1 MKELPALKRLLYPA
15 FLTLGRNKKL
25 VSGSY
30 QRSEVFVMASIQS
43 QQLNKYISFF
53 EFKENAVPITYFYL
67 LSQRV
72 HTALMVEKEFPL
84 PIPGMIH
91 IRTHI
96 ELIEDHRKEDPIK
109 IEAEV
114 FISNKEE
121 GSLLPEFKETYTQ
134 NGVKIAEVKSSYL
147 VKRKSKK
154 SKSKKRSNSIIEN
167 VEQNWLATK
176 WKLKG
181 SDSFSYAKLSGDFNP
196 IHISTLFAWMAGF
209 KSKIIHGWYM
219 GSKIISSIE
228 KETDMPAKA
237 IDIQFL
243 HAITLPH
250 ELNFEFRLGHDRNL
264 EFRISDF
271 NGQVFYLCGTLS

>member
-1 MKELPALKRLLYPA
+1 MKELPTLKRLLYPA
-15 FLTLGRNKKL
+15 FLTLGRKKKL
-25 VSGSY
+25 QSPSY
-30 QRSEVFVMASIQS
+30 LNGEVFSIASLQS
-43 QQLNKYISFF
+43 EKLNDYASYFGFKV
-53 EFKENAVPITYFYL
+53 EFVPITYFYL

-72 HTALMVEKEFPL
+72 HTALMVDKEFPL

-91 IRTHI
+91 IRTQI
-96 ELIEDHRKEDPIK
+96 ELIADHRKEDPIK

-154 SKSKKRSNSIIEN
+154 SKSKKRTNSIIEN
-167 VEQNWLATK
+167 EEQNWLATK
-176 WKLKG
+176 WHLKG
-181 SDSFSYAKLSGDFNP
+181 SDSFSYAKLSGDYNP
-196 IHISTLFAWMAGF
+196 IHISSFIAWLAGF
-209 KSKIIHGWYM
+209 KSKIIHGWFM
-219 GSKIISSIE
+219 ASKITAAIE

-243 HAITLPH
+243 QAIPLPNQ
-250 ELNFEFRLGHDRNL
+250 LNFEFRLGHDRNL